1 VLDGV
6 KKSQPLNPPG
16 FLNNVSPLLNLF
28 QSVYMGKLFANMLS
42 NFVAMLLRRY
52 YTPVCLFQRDFANFN
67 LRLKTFQP
75 LKLWKPVAKQNNTK
89 HTKGHKTRLKNTTV
103 RSFPVSESSEKYEL
117 RVSHFSPC
125 SGLPSIPSQ
134 RVPFPFCMPT
144 AINSTTCY
152 SATSSILD
160 FN

>member
-1 VLDGV
+1 MLTCC
-6 KKSQPLNPPG
+6 QT
-16 FLNNVSPLLNLF
+16 LL
-28 QSVYMGKLFANMLS
+28 QCCCGDITRQFAFS
-42 NFVAMLLRRY
+42 NEILQTLICA
-52 YTPVCLFQRDFANFN
+52 
-67 LRLKTFQP
+67 LKTFQP

-89 HTKGHKTRLKNTTV
+89 QTKGHKTRLKNTTV

-125 SGLPSIPSQ
+125 SALPSIPSQ

-160 FN
+160 FNKKFEMSCY